1 MLSHGPRIA
10 TPSGYALFETTMS
23 ITQKYKNEEGES
35 GEQEGSSTATLEGEP
50 EAEGAALTHPTG
62 TGALVKADELANGK
76 LAEVV
81 SEEEDDEEYEDEG
94 AAGQFG
100 TKRFV
105 YAAYFGGAI
114 GIAFIVEKILHFA
127 WLKLSQY
134 KPELGEPHD
143 EAVMPIAA
151 LVGLGAA
158 VYYWRRTRARELAEE
173 VADELSKVTWPSKQ
187 EVTNGTAVVL
197 VTTALATIFFA
208 LMDRFWGFVTNL
220 VYGS

>member
-1 MLSHGPRIA
+1 
-10 TPSGYALFETTMS
+10 MS
-23 ITQKYKNEEGES
+23 ITQKYKKEEGES
-35 GEQEGSSTATLEGEP
+35 GEEGSGALLEDEQGEP
-50 EAEGAALTHPTG
+50 GEGAPLARPTG
-62 TGALVKADELANGK
+62 TGALVKADDPANARA
-76 LAEVV
+76 AEASVN
-81 SEEEDDEEYEDEG
+81 EEDDEEYEDED
-94 AAGQFG
+94 AAPAQFG

-114 GIAFIVEKILHFA
+114 GIAFLVSKLLHFA
-127 WLKLSQY
+127 WGKLSQY
-134 KPELGEPHD
+134 QPVVGEPHD

-151 LVGLGAA
+151 AVGLAA
-158 VYYWRRTRARELAEE
+158 AIYYWKRTRARELAEE